1 MIGVFDSGFGGL
13 TVLRALLNKLPDYDY
28 CYLGDNARAPYGN
41 KSDELIY
48 SYTIEALDFLFHQ
61 GAQLIIIA
69 CNTSSARALRK
80 VQQNYLPSNYP
91 DKKVLGVII
100 PVAEEALRHSRFGR
114 VGVIGT
120 KATISSQAY
129 EVELK
134 KQLDK
139 KKNKNLFNFSQKDLN
154 ISVTACPLLVPLVEE
169 GWLNNPLTKKI
180 IRYYLRPLKR
190 KKIDTL
196 ILGCTHYPL
205 LLKDISGIMGK
216 NVKIVNPAE
225 TVAEKLVDYLR
236 RRGEIE
242 KRLGKNKKLIFY
254 ATDDVGKFR
263 ELGRK
268 FLGKEIGEVK
278 KAVL

>member
-13 TVLRALLNKLPDYDY
+13 TVLKEFLRVLPDYDY
-28 CYLGDNARAPYGN
+28 IYLGDNARAPYGN
-41 KSDELIY
+41 KSDEVIY
-48 SYTIEALDFLFHQ
+48 NYTREAVDFLFKQ
-61 GAQLIIIA
+61 GCELVIIA
-69 CNTSSARALRK
+69 CHTASSKALRK
-80 VQQNYLPSNYP
+80 IQREYLPAKYP
-91 DKKVLGVII
+91 NKRVLGV
-100 PVAEEALRHSRFGR
+100 V
-114 VGVIGT
+114 
-120 KATISSQAY
+120 
-129 EVELK
+129 
-134 KQLDK
+134 
-139 KKNKNLFNFSQKDLN
+139 
-154 ISVTACPLLVPLVEE
+154 VPLVEE
-169 GWLNNPLTKKI
+169 GWTGRPETKMILKK
-180 IRYYLRPLKR
+180 YLRPLKL

-236 RRGEIE
+236 RHGEIE

-254 ATDDVGKFR
+254 TTDDVSKFR

-268 FLGKEIGEVK
+268 FLGKEIKEIK

>member
-1 MIGVFDSGFGGL
+1 
-13 TVLRALLNKLPDYDY
+13 
-28 CYLGDNARAPYGN
+28 
-41 KSDELIY
+41 
-48 SYTIEALDFLFHQ
+48 
-61 GAQLIIIA
+61 
-69 CNTSSARALRK
+69 
-80 VQQNYLPSNYP
+80 
-91 DKKVLGVII
+91 VII

-196 ILGCTHYPL
+196 ILGCTHYPF
-205 LLKDISGIMGK
+205 LLKPIRSIMGK
-216 NVKIVNPAE
+216 QCRVIDTPAIVADK
-225 TVAEKLVDYLR
+225 TADYLER
-236 RRGEIE
+236 HSDIKDKIGRSRQ
-242 KRLGKNKKLIFY
+242 RNYFTTDDPDDFY
-254 ATDDVGKFR
+254 AKGQRFLLDSLTKVFR
-263 ELGRK
+263 AKLGR
-268 FLGKEIGEVK
+268 I
-278 KAVL
+278 